1 MPFSIENMLQ
11 LREFKDCT
19 VIAGHKGINRVIQCV
34 DTMEV
39 PDITPWLQCGE
50 LLITTGYSL
59 EGHLE
64 RLIPLLDAMYN
75 NDSAGLM
82 YYWAHTSN
90 DHRLC
95 RFKGHTSYRNTR

>member
-59 EGHLE
+59 EDTWKGLS
-64 RLIPLLDAMYN
+64 LCLTPCTITIPPA
-75 NDSAGLM
+75 
-82 YYWAHTSN
+82 
-90 DHRLC
+90 
-95 RFKGHTSYRNTR
+95 

>member
-1 MPFSIENMLQ
+1 MPFSIEKMLQ

-50 LLITTGYSL
+50 LLITTG
-59 EGHLE
+59 
-64 RLIPLLDAMYN
+64 
-75 NDSAGLM
+75 
-82 YYWAHTSN
+82 
-90 DHRLC
+90 
-95 RFKGHTSYRNTR
+95 

>member
-50 LLITTGYSL
+50 LLITTGLFPGGTPGKAY
-59 EGHLE
+59 
-64 RLIPLLDAMYN
+64 P
-75 NDSAGLM
+75 SA
-82 YYWAHTSN
+82 
-90 DHRLC
+90 
-95 RFKGHTSYRNTR
+95 